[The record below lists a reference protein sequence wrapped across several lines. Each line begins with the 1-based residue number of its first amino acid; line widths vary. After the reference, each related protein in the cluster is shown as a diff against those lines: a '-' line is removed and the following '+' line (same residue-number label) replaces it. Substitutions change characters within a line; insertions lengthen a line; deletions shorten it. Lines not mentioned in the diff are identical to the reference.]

1 MTPLSPLRI
10 AMVGFGPRALGAL
23 ESLAAQTHE
32 DGIDLQVHVY
42 DPMRWTGAGPNYN
55 PDQSD
60 VCILNIPARSVDYA
74 PPEFMTSHIKPFL
87 EWSGGRYESEDYPAR
102 SDIGRYLHYRF
113 EALKSEVRERI
124 AIEQFK
130 VMITGIRKDNQTWWL
145 FSDDHKLGPY
155 DEVLLAQGQ
164 PATASDPQIARW
176 EEHAAKYDLSVLP
189 AYPVNA
195 LLDAA
200 EGWREKSV
208 AIRGLGLSTFDVLR
222 MLTKNM
228 GGKFVDGRYQASGR
242 EPRRVLPFSL
252 DGKPPV
258 AKPATQALDKQYDF
272 SKTEMSRFEAA
283 LKESLSCQPDRAL
296 EIICEAIIPIVM
308 RILSEQDATDTEVD
322 VRNWFEIE
330 RTDPGSQED
339 LGPIDGL
346 KVDIEVAY
354 GRKSPSIGYVAG
366 QVWRKVQIK
375 LRSIFNGSNHV
386 VETATAIIG
395 FDEAFKRYSYGPPVS
410 AAEELLALIEDG
422 LVSLCIVADPDINLS
437 DVGWNLS
444 EGNDDM
450 TAHVMIDAVLPNA
463 CLETIQDQLILSC
476 MEAGHMQIKA
486 DGFGAHT
493 SAQGQLVYA
502 SGEGVEGLSMLGRLT
517 LGSVIAADSLTDC
530 FGPTADR
537 WASGVIERHLS

>member
-1 MTPLSPLRI
+1 MTTTNPLKI

-23 ESLAAQTHE
+23 EALAEQTHE
-32 DGIDLQVHVY
+32 DGTVLDVHVF

-74 PPEFMTSHIKPFL
+74 PPGFMTSHIKPFL
-87 EWSGGRYESEDYPAR
+87 EWSGGRYQSEDYPAR
-102 SDIGRYLHYRF
+102 SDIGRYLNYRF
-113 EALKSEVRERI
+113 EAIKAEVPDRI
-124 AIEQFK
+124 AIEQSQL
-130 VMITGIRKDNQTWWL
+130 MITSIYQKNQTWWL
-145 FSDDHKLGPY
+145 LSDDRKFGPY
-155 DEVLLAQGQ
+155 DEVLLSQGQ
-164 PATASDPQIARW
+164 PATSSDPQIAKW
-176 EEHAAKYDLSVLP
+176 EDHASKNDLSLMP

-200 EGWREKSV
+200 KGWSENSV

-222 MLTKNM
+222 MLTKSM

-258 AKPATQALDKQYDF
+258 AKPATEALDEQYDL
-272 SKTEMSRFEAA
+272 TNAEMSRFEATMKA
-283 LKESLSCQPDRAL
+283 SESCQPDKAL
-296 EIICEAIIPIVM
+296 ELICDAIVPTVV
-308 RILSEQDATDTEVD
+308 RILSEQNTTDTEAD

-330 RTDPGSQED
+330 RKDPGSQEV

-354 GRKSPSIGYVAG
+354 GRMSPSVGYVAG
-366 QVWRKVQIK
+366 QVWRKVQVQ
-375 LRSIFNGSNHV
+375 LRSIFNKSDHA

-395 FDEAFKRYSYGPPVS
+395 FDEALKRYSYGPPVS
-410 AAEELLALIEDG
+410 ASEELLALIEDG
-422 LVSLCIVADPDINLS
+422 LVSLCVVADPDVHLRDN
-437 DVGWNLS
+437 GWNLS
-444 EGNDDM
+444 EGDDDM
-450 TAHVMIDAVLPNA
+450 TANVMVDGVLPNPS
-463 CLETIQDQLILSC
+463 LENIQDQLIVSC
-476 MEAGHMQIKA
+476 MEAGHMQIIA

-493 SAQGQLVYA
+493 SAEGQLVDE
-502 SGEGVEGLSMLGRLT
+502 SGESIKGVCMLGRLT

-530 FGPTADR
+530 FGPTANR
-537 WASGVIERHLS
+537 WASGVVQRHL

>member
-1 MTPLSPLRI
+1 MTPSNPLTI

-23 ESLAAQTHE
+23 EALAAQTHN
-32 DGIDLQVHVY
+32 DGVNLQVHVY

-74 PPEFMTSHIKPFL
+74 PPEFMTSPVKPFL
-87 EWSGGRYESEDYPAR
+87 EWSGGRYQSEDYPAR

-113 EALKSEVRERI
+113 KTLKAEVRDRI
-124 AIEQFK
+124 AIEQSHL
-130 VMITGIRKDNQTWWL
+130 MITGIHQDNQGWWL
-145 FSDDHKLGPY
+145 FSDDRKLGPY
-155 DEVLLAQGQ
+155 DEVLLSQGQ
-164 PATASDPQIARW
+164 PATSSDPQMAKW
-176 EEHAAKYDLSVLP
+176 EDHAAKHDLSLLP

-200 EGWREKSV
+200 EGWSDKIV

-222 MLTKNM
+222 MLTKSM

-258 AKPATQALDKQYDF
+258 AKPATEALDKQYDL
-272 SKTEMSRFEAA
+272 SKTEMSRFKAA
-283 LKESLSCQPDRAL
+283 LKASDGCQPDKAL
-296 EIICEAIIPIVM
+296 DLVCESITPIVV
-308 RILSEQDATDTEVD
+308 RILSERNAPDTEAD
-322 VRNWFEIE
+322 VRKWFEIE
-330 RTDPGSQED
+330 RTDPGSQGVSD
-339 LGPIDGL
+339 PIDGL
-346 KVDIEVAY
+346 KVDIEIAY
-354 GRKSPSIGYVAG
+354 GRMSPSVGYVAG
-366 QVWRKVQIK
+366 QVWRKVQTT
-375 LRSIFNGSNHV
+375 LRGVFNKSDYA

-410 AAEELLALIEDG
+410 AAEELLALIEHG
-422 LVSLCIVADPDINLS
+422 LVSLCIVADPDVSFRNE
-437 DVGWNLS
+437 GWNLS

-450 TAHVMIDAVLPNA
+450 TAHVMVDAVLPNPS
-463 CLETIQDQLILSC
+463 LENIQDQLIVSC

-493 SAQGQLVYA
+493 SAEGQLVDT
-502 SGEGVEGLSMLGRLT
+502 SGAGVKGLCMLGRLT
-517 LGSVIAADSLTDC
+517 LGSVVAADSLTDC
-530 FGPTADR
+530 FGPTAAR
-537 WASGVIERHLS
+537 WASGAIKRHL